1 MTAEEVDLIAALK
14 PNTDLARLVD
24 QVARANLPWVVVSS
38 AAVVAWERKIQPGGR
53 KYPIGWPSRVWRL
66 CGSNTL
72 RGVKIAEVTM
82 GSDRSPLRGP
92 RDRWHLSSGLLPA
105 QPGSVRTVRLRRLA
119 PQAGVV
125 GDGPRRKR
133 HHA

>member
-1 MTAEEVDLIAALK
+1 MTAEEVDLIAALN
-14 PNTDLARLVD
+14 PNTDLACLVD
-24 QVARANLPWVVVSS
+24 QVARANLPW

-92 RDRWHLSSGLLPA
+92 RDRRHLSSGLLPA